1 MDYRVI
7 WEIDIEEVET
17 ALAAALEAHRIMLDP
32 ESIATV
38 FAVMSPDGTTELV
51 DFLPEEAGGLPRG
64 DG

>member
-32 ESIATV
+32 GKHRPRLHRYES
-38 FAVMSPDGTTELV
+38 
-51 DFLPEEAGGLPRG
+51 
-64 DG
+64 